1 MENAKN
7 YSYRVNICPPI
18 EEVEEKGEGDFYF
31 LEDKDL
37 KEMCPWNTFKC
48 IPQHYSTV
56 AYELIPEFLKRKT
69 GEEWHV
75 SSANNGQLLGENTT
89 TCLYSNQHGRAAYL
103 ELFKG
108 EEIMYNWD
116 EEDRIPPSHS
126 YNVIIPGKEVIK
138 TNSPELVAKS
148 IVDAIIHN
156 VKYRNYIA
164 EK

>member
-1 MENAKN
+1 MENVKN
-7 YSYRVNICPPI
+7 YSYRLNICPPKG
-18 EEVEEKGEGDFYF
+18 VDGEGDFYF

-37 KEMCPWNTFKC
+37 KELCPFNTFKC
-48 IPQHYSTV
+48 LPQHYSTV
-56 AYELIPEFLKRKT
+56 AYEIIPEFLKRKT
-69 GEEWHV
+69 GEEWKPVTLH
-75 SSANNGQLLGENTT
+75 SDKGLFLGEEVVS
-89 TCLYSNQHGRAAYL
+89 CLYSNKDKRAAWL

-108 EEIMYNWD
+108 EEIITNWD

-156 VKYRNYIA
+156 VKYPNYIA
-164 EK
+164 VKK